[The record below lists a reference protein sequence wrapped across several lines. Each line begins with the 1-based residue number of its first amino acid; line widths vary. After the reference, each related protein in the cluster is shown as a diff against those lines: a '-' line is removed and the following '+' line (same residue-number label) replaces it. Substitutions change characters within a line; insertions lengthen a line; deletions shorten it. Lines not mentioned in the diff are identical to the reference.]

1 MLRAQQVPR
10 SWGSVCPVRWR
21 DGWKAGSGGGVLE
34 THIWAP
40 RAPTWAAVTTST
52 HQAACVT
59 VAHCLTVLEVGS
71 PGPRCWRSFTRPL
84 LCVHTLLGSLP
95 PGGHGP
101 HTVLPLA
108 RGGR

>member
-21 DGWKAGSGGGVLE
+21 DGWKAGSGWGGAGDSHLGAPGTHPGCRDDLHPPGGLCDSSSLSHGSGGWKSRTKVLAE
-34 THIWAP
+34 
-40 RAPTWAAVTTST
+40 
-52 HQAACVT
+52 
-59 VAHCLTVLEVGS
+59 L
-71 PGPRCWRSFTRPL
+71 
-84 LCVHTLLGSLP
+84 VHTFLGSLP